1 MIEVK
6 ERRENILSSSMEDY
20 LECIL
25 VLKETKGIVRVR
37 DLSQL
42 MNVKTSSTT
51 SALRFLSENGY
62 VVHERYGDVQLTG
75 QGKRQAK
82 FIYKR
87 HKTLIRFINEIL
99 GVDKKNASQ
108 DACKI
113 EHAIGSH
120 TFEKLSKF
128 LKFIDEGRHA
138 KWLSDFRQYCKN
150 NQSFKR
156 RTRG

>member
-1 MIEVK
+1 MIEIK
-6 ERRENILSSSMEDY
+6 KRPENKLSSSMEDY

-37 DLSQL
+37 DLTQL

-75 QGKRQAK
+75 QGERQAK

-113 EHAIGSH
+113 EHAISPR

-128 LKFIDEGRHA
+128 LEFIDEGRHT
-138 KWLSDFRQYCKN
+138 KWLSDFHQYCTN
-150 NQSFKR
+150 NQSSKR
-156 RTRG
+156 KIKG